1 MKRSV
6 SSLVKSGLSLSALTF
21 LSRILGLVREMI
33 KSAFLGTGPLAD
45 AFTVAF
51 MIPNLLRRIFAEN
64 TMTVAFIP
72 TFRSPCGKRGNERIS
87 FGSFYAAVFRRRR
100 SRCNRNTRQPLDYC
114 AFLPKNRRFFRHRAA
129 DPHHVSVP
137 AVHLNSRLFSGYPE
151 RRTDF
156 SSDRCYTGF
165 VQPLRYRRDVTAVS
179 PMR

>member
-6 SSLVKSGLSLSALTF
+6 SSLIKSGLSLSALTF

-72 TFRSPCGKRGNERIS
+72 SIQQ
-87 FGSFYAAVFRRRR
+87 Y
-100 SRCNRNTRQPLDYC
+100 Q
-114 AFLPKNRRFFRHRAA
+114 
-129 DPHHVSVP
+129 
-137 AVHLNSRLFSGYPE
+137 
-151 RRTDF
+151 
-156 SSDRCYTGF
+156 
-165 VQPLRYRRDVTAVS
+165 
-179 PMR
+179 